1 MIASKLLLSLGAAV
15 LAGAGAATAQ
25 QLRYMPFGDSIT
37 EIVCWR
43 SKLWQRL
50 RTTEW
55 GPGAVDWV
63 GSGRGENNCG
73 DTQYDRDN
81 EGHSGFLAI
90 NIASQRQL
98 VGWLQR
104 NPADVITMHLGTNDI
119 VQQNRPVNEIIA
131 AFTTL
136 VGDMRTSNPRMK
148 IIVSFRGPS
157 YRPTSLPSFP
167 SPSCPRPSAPPVMM
181 GRREAPLR
189 SHDPKTEADVPRF
202 RTHQVA
208 QIIPM
213 GFGNY
218 NGQIQNLN
226 RAIVPWAQG
235 LNTTESPIWVVD
247 QYTGFSGTS
256 DLRDGVHPN
265 NSGDEKMANV
275 WYPAVVHAFAVA
287 RADKLAQ
294 LAAPD
299 IPSAA

>member
-1 MIASKLLLSLGAAV
+1 MIATKLLSLAAAV
-15 LAGAGAATAQ
+15 LVGAGAATAQ

-55 GPGAVDWV
+55 STVDWV
-63 GSGRGENNCG
+63 GSGRTENNCG

-90 NIASQRQL
+90 NIANQRQL

-119 VQQNRPVNEIIA
+119 NQGRSVNDITA

-136 VGDMRTSNPRMK
+136 VRDMRASNPRMK
-148 IIVSFRGPS
+148 IIV
-157 YRPTSLPSFP
+157 
-167 SPSCPRPSAPPVMM
+167 
-181 GRREAPLR
+181 
-189 SHDPKTEADVPRF
+189 
-202 RTHQVA
+202 A
-208 QIIPM
+208 QIIPIA
-213 GFGNY
+213 FGNA
-218 NGQIQNLN
+218 NTQIQNLN

-247 QYTGFSGTS
+247 QYTGFGTS
-256 DLRDGVHPN
+256 DLRDGVHPS

-275 WYPAVVHAFAVA
+275 WYPAIIRAFETA